1 MRQVLRAGA
10 LGRPRGMGWRGRREG
25 GWGWGIHVNPWLIH
39 VNVWQKP
46 LQCCKVISQ
55 LIKIN
60 GEKKRQKRLKVL
72 IKSPPMS
79 WEIYMQYIKKKHR
92 IKNSTYMKLHL
103 YEKTAKK
110 NGEN

>member
-1 MRQVLRAGA
+1 
-10 LGRPRGMGWRGRREG
+10 
-25 GWGWGIHVNPWLIH
+25 
-39 VNVWQKP
+39 
-46 LQCCKVISQ
+46 
-55 LIKIN
+55 
-60 GEKKRQKRLKVL
+60 
-72 IKSPPMS
+72 MS